1 MHYQDASD
9 LMQAADLNCY
19 ICIRLLD
26 ECFRRC
32 DEIPSNSIL
41 NVDYDLTGAWKRNM
55 ERGITLRFHVSYAF
69 AGSEGGRFH
78 RYFYLIQ
85 GMIHETG
92 PPRKHCLERHDP
104 GKTPWLSDSDSLDRD
119 LSTHTSHE
127 SVFRLA
133 SEWLRKCLRD
143 HKSCDRSHDQTWYPK
158 RLLDLRNQQVRLIL
172 TASTQPRGPYASMSH
187 CWGPHPFFL
196 TLSAERIEEM
206 RRDIQWARLP
216 RNFQDAITTCR
227 RLGIDYL
234 WIDSLCIIQSG
245 YGSAEDWTEHA
256 TLMQFVYANSILTI
270 AATRAASAEGGCFT
284 ERDPDLVY
292 PPTVIWSGR
301 QAAAHSDDELWDD
314 GDSHYLSDFTD
325 EKLDMVDFGSRKL
338 YIVDFD
344 NGKSDIED
352 FDDGKSDMEDFND
365 GKKDMEDIK
374 DGKLDMEDF
383 HDKKSNMED
392 FDNRKSD
399 MEDFNDG
406 KSDIEDMEDGK
417 LDVEDFHNG
426 KSDMEDFHDESRN
439 HFAESG
445 PQHIWWIVDE
455 HLYGRKFMNSPLGQR
470 AWVFQERL
478 LSKRMLHFGLD
489 QIFWECDELPNASE
503 TFPLGLPDLNPLND
517 GVARFNIVPSSSI
530 QEYRKGRPLDDSDG
544 LESNWYQIVENYSA
558 LELTRPVED
567 KFVALAGIASRTAA
581 LLGDSYV
588 AGMFR
593 KDLSRALLWRIVDTG
608 LECGRRSKR
617 WTGPYIA
624 PSWSWASIDGRVS
637 FKKRECVR
645 TLVDINQVSI
655 DLVENTNQ
663 FGQVRA
669 AEICLHGHIIPKGTA
684 LIFCI
689 HFDNLRLS
697 NRDHSKDVFF
707 PVAVHKGEKLGVAEE
722 ALGLVLEAVPTI
734 PGKYTRVGMFK
745 APPRRILSYLD
756 ERSEPTEVRII

>member
-1 MHYQDASD
+1 
-9 LMQAADLNCY
+9 
-19 ICIRLLD
+19 
-26 ECFRRC
+26 
-32 DEIPSNSIL
+32 
-41 NVDYDLTGAWKRNM
+41 
-55 ERGITLRFHVSYAF
+55 
-69 AGSEGGRFH
+69 
-78 RYFYLIQ
+78 
-85 GMIHETG
+85 
-92 PPRKHCLERHDP
+92 
-104 GKTPWLSDSDSLDRD
+104 
-119 LSTHTSHE
+119 
-127 SVFRLA
+127 A

-314 GDSHYLSDFTD
+314 GDSHYL
-325 EKLDMVDFGSRKL
+325 
-338 YIVDFD
+338 
-344 NGKSDIED
+344 
-352 FDDGKSDMEDFND
+352 
-365 GKKDMEDIK
+365 
-374 DGKLDMEDF
+374 
-383 HDKKSNMED
+383 
-392 FDNRKSD
+392 
-399 MEDFNDG
+399 
-406 KSDIEDMEDGK
+406 
-417 LDVEDFHNG
+417 
-426 KSDMEDFHDESRN
+426 
-439 HFAESG
+439 
-445 PQHIWWIVDE
+445 
-455 HLYGRKFMNSPLGQR
+455 KFMNSPLGQR

-588 AGMFR
+588 AGM
-593 KDLSRALLWRIVDTG
+593 
-608 LECGRRSKR
+608 
-617 WTGPYIA
+617 
-624 PSWSWASIDGRVS
+624 
-637 FKKRECVR
+637 
-645 TLVDINQVSI
+645 
-655 DLVENTNQ
+655 
-663 FGQVRA
+663 
-669 AEICLHGHIIPKGTA
+669 
-684 LIFCI
+684 
-689 HFDNLRLS
+689 
-697 NRDHSKDVFF
+697 
-707 PVAVHKGEKLGVAEE
+707 
-722 ALGLVLEAVPTI
+722 
-734 PGKYTRVGMFK
+734 
-745 APPRRILSYLD
+745 
-756 ERSEPTEVRII
+756 